1 MKLNSLAMAL
11 AIGLVIAGCGGG
23 GSGPASSAPPSSAPV
38 DAGIATFTSLRGDY
52 SIARVDNGIAVT
64 DLRNNSASTVR
75 GAQVLRFTDM
85 RITLGI
91 AEKAIIFGAYR
102 TKELIEMYM
111 AFLGRVPDADSLGAW
126 IDRMNAGQTIAQV
139 ADGLYAEALLAPAV
153 SGYSAAMTTTEFVTA
168 VYKNAFGR
176 FAETAPSA
184 AEVENWANRIGKGGI
199 SRAALVL
206 VMLTEAHTGT
216 SDLASP
222 ATVRLLE
229 NKIAVGDY
237 FAVQQGLTYNAAEES
252 VLRTKEIAA
261 AVTSTDFLVAQG
273 KIGFVDAAFN
283 LRSIPK

>member
-11 AIGLVIAGCGGG
+11 AIGLLIAGCGGG
-23 GSGPASSAPPSSAPV
+23 GSGTTSSAPSASIPV
-38 DAGIATFTSLRGDY
+38 QAGVASFSGLRGEY
-52 SIARVDNGIAVT
+52 SIVRINNDVAVT
-64 DLRNNSASTVR
+64 NLSSNSASTVR

-85 RITLGI
+85 RVTLGI
-91 AEKAIIFGAYR
+91 ADKAVTFGAYK

-111 AFLGRVPDADSLGAW
+111 AFLGRVPDADSLATW
-126 IDRMNAGQTIAQV
+126 IDRMSAGQTVAQV
-139 ADGLYAEALLAPAV
+139 AENLYAEAILAPDV

-176 FAETAPSA
+176 FGENAPA
-184 AEVENWANRIGKGGI
+184 VTDVENWANRIGKGGI
-199 SRAALVL
+199 SRAALIL
-206 VMLTEAHTGT
+206 AMLAEAHSGT

-222 ATVRLLE
+222 GIAQLLE

-237 FAVQQGLTYNAAEES
+237 FAVQQALSYNAAEES
-252 VLRTKEIAA
+252 LLRTKEIAA
-261 AVTSTDFLVAQG
+261 AVTPTDFLVAQG

>member
-11 AIGLVIAGCGGG
+11 AIGLLIAGCGGG
-23 GSGPASSAPPSSAPV
+23 GSGTTSSAPSASIPV
-38 DAGIATFTSLRGDY
+38 QAGVASFSGLRGEY
-52 SIARVDNGIAVT
+52 SIVRINNDVAVT
-64 DLRNNSASTVR
+64 NLSSNSASTVR

-85 RITLGI
+85 RVTLGI
-91 AEKAIIFGAYR
+91 ADKAVTFGAYK

-111 AFLGRVPDADSLGAW
+111 AFLGRVPDADSLATW
-126 IDRMNAGQTIAQV
+126 IDRMSAGQTVAQV
-139 ADGLYAEALLAPAV
+139 AENLYAEAILAPDV

-176 FAETAPSA
+176 FGENAPA
-184 AEVENWANRIGKGGI
+184 VTDVENWANRIGKGGI
-199 SRAALVL
+199 SRAALIL
-206 VMLTEAHTGT
+206 AMLAEAHAGT

-222 ATVRLLE
+222 GIAQLLE

-237 FAVQQGLTYNAAEES
+237 FAVQQALSYNAAEES
-252 VLRTKEIAA
+252 LLRTKEIAA
-261 AVTSTDFLVAQG
+261 AVTPTDFLVAQG